1 MKNNNKK
8 TTKRSV
14 AISFFFFMII
24 FLMFLTIL
32 PGFYNIEYFS
42 TPMII
47 GKFLSGFLSLLFV
60 AYNGAS
66 FIYKL
71 LDYFESDKY
80 KDGDL

>member
-1 MKNNNKK
+1 MTNNKKK

-14 AISFFFFMII
+14 AVSFFFFMII

-32 PGFYNIEYFS
+32 PGFYNVEYFS

-47 GKFLSGFLSLLFV
+47 GKYLSGFLTLLFV
-60 AYNGAS
+60 ACTGAN

-71 LDYFESDKY
+71 LDYLESDKY